1 MNDLKN
7 KLEKVEKVEIVEY
20 ETFDE
25 MNLNDDILRGIYTYG
40 FEKPSAIQ
48 KKAIVP
54 FTTKKDIIAQA
65 QSGTGK
71 TATFVIGCLQNV
83 EITGGTQA
91 IILAPTRELAIQIQ
105 IVFKSISQYM
115 KITNHLLIGGRS
127 VNEDINTIR
136 KQINVIIGTPG
147 RVYDMIKRSCLKVD
161 KLKMFILDEADEM
174 LSHGFKEQIYDIIQ
188 FIPKNTQIGIFSA
201 TITAETT
208 EICNNFMNNPIQILV
223 KNEQLT
229 LEGIKQYYVNLEDD
243 LQKFDVLLDIY
254 ENLTVSQTIIYVN
267 SKKRLLWLNEKLND
281 IKFDCAY
288 IHSDLTQQDR
298 NATLNSFRNGK
309 VRILISTDILA
320 RGIDIQQVS
329 IIINYDFP
337 KNYST
342 YIHRIGRSGRYGRM
356 GTALNIVDP
365 EELRSMKECEQMYN
379 TKIEYLPQDLNSVFK

>member
-1 MNDLKN
+1 MNDLIN

-83 EITGGTQA
+83 EMTGGTQA

-127 VNEDINTIR
+127 VNEDISTIR

-208 EICNNFMNNPIQILV
+208 DICNNFMNNPIQILV

-298 NATLNSFRNGK
+298 NTTLNSFRNGK

>member
-1 MNDLKN
+1 MTDIKN
-7 KLEKVEKVEIVEY
+7 Y
-20 ETFDE
+20 DTFDD
-25 MNLNDDILRGIYTYG
+25 MKLKDNLLRGIYTYG

-208 EICNNFMNNPIQILV
+208 DICNNFMNNPIQILV

-298 NATLNSFRNGK
+298 NTTLNSFRNGK